1 MTGRFFRLMLNYV
14 CQQNGDVKKAML
26 EKDAT
31 WFHSSSGTK
40 AYPTE
45 ESKAVTTNPA
55 GADSDAQDDAL
66 WDQEF
71 ADSQE
76 TLSRLAAQSRAHR
89 EAGRT
94 KRIV

>member
-1 MTGRFFRLMLNYV
+1 M
-14 CQQNGDVKKAML
+14 AML

-31 WFHSSSGTK
+31 RFHPSSATM

-45 ESKAVTTNPA
+45 EAKAVTTSSVE
-55 GADSDAQDDAL
+55 ADSDAQDDAL

-71 ADSQE
+71 AASQD

-94 KRIV
+94 KKISG